1 MQEQETKTESVEIV
15 TRQIKCLLTLT
26 NDKLITE
33 IEEVISEIGEP
44 DCKLINPCIISDDE
58 LIPWLSEVTNQ
69 TVLMMSSDKILT
81 LVDPK
86 PQLLKE
92 YNQMF
97 P

>member
-1 MQEQETKTESVEIV
+1 V

-44 DCKLINPCIISDDE
+44 DCKLINPCIISNDE

>member
-1 MQEQETKTESVEIV
+1 VEIV

>member
-1 MQEQETKTESVEIV
+1 MTS
-15 TRQIKCLLTLT
+15 T
-26 NDKLITE
+26 NELIISE

>member
-44 DCKLINPCIISDDE
+44 DCKLINPCIISNDE

>member
-1 MQEQETKTESVEIV
+1 METSTPEQTSQRV
-15 TRQIKCLLTLT
+15 IKSLLTST
-26 NDKLITE
+26 NELIISE

>member
-1 MQEQETKTESVEIV
+1 M
-15 TRQIKCLLTLT
+15 TLT

>member
-1 MQEQETKTESVEIV
+1 
-15 TRQIKCLLTLT
+15 LTLT

>member
-1 MQEQETKTESVEIV
+1 M

-44 DCKLINPCIISDDE
+44 DCKLINPCIISNDE

>member
-1 MQEQETKTESVEIV
+1 M

>member
-1 MQEQETKTESVEIV
+1 VEIV

-44 DCKLINPCIISDDE
+44 DCKLINPCIISNDE